1 MTFEKNLALGN
12 NLRIGVELARSKNL
26 FEKKCL
32 SSVVRNDLLEIE
44 NKKIEQEKSA
54 LEELS
59 ERKGEL
65 KELFSKAKQ
74 QSGKYKTILEVGK
87 NHSFIEMYE
96 LVAAKEGYNREGGQ
110 RRKKGGRRKKYCS

>member
-1 MTFEKNLALGN
+1 MTFEKNLALSN

-87 NHSFIEMYE
+87 NHSFMEMYE
-96 LVAAKEGYNREGGQ
+96 LVAAKEGYNPEGSQ
-110 RRKKGGRRKKYCS
+110 RRKKGGRRKKYFS